1 MDSPLISK
9 PTSPQHAPIVI
20 VGQGAIALLA
30 ASQCALAGYPCYLQ
44 GRAAASQTAM
54 PLDFRR
60 GQQNFPLL
68 LSLRPAHV
76 SKVAVLLVCVKA
88 YDAVAACRQWLP
100 LLADDGCLVLC
111 HNGMGTADAV
121 TAMLG
126 KSQQLWLAST
136 THGALKTGPHRLVH
150 TGLGGTSMGPAN
162 LAAKQAFATP
172 AATLIDAMQ
181 AALAP
186 ITLTPNIAELL
197 WQKLLVNLVINP
209 LTALH
214 QCRNGELLAAEF
226 QPRVAALINEAVQ
239 VAQVQGI
246 AIDQVQAS
254 ALVRQVMQRTAENY
268 SSMQQDVAMH
278 RRTELAAITGF
289 LLKCAATQQLAV
301 PTHQQLYD
309 ELTARLEPWQYQ

>member
-1 MDSPLISK
+1 MSRTTPPQSAPL
-9 PTSPQHAPIVI
+9 VI
-20 VGQGAIALLA
+20 IGQGAIALLA
-30 ASQCALAGYPCYLQ
+30 ASQSALAGYPCYVQ
-44 GRAAASQTAM
+44 GREAASQTAM

-68 LSLRPAHV
+68 LSMRPADV

-88 YDAVAACRQWLP
+88 YDAVAACAQWLS

-111 HNGMGTADAV
+111 HNGMGTANTVA
-121 TAMLG
+121 AMLG

-150 TGLGGTSMGPAN
+150 TGLGATSLGPAN
-162 LAAKQAFATP
+162 LAAKQAFATVP
-172 AATLIDAMQ
+172 AHLMAAIQ

-186 ITLTPNIAELL
+186 VSLTPNIADLL

-214 QCRNGELLAAEF
+214 QCRNGDLLAAEF
-226 QPRVAALINEAVQ
+226 QPRVTALIDEAVR
-239 VAQVQGI
+239 VAQAQGI
-246 AIDQVQAS
+246 SMDQAQAS
-254 ALVRQVMQRTAENY
+254 ALVGQVMQRTAENY

-289 LLKCAATQQLAV
+289 LLDCAATQQLAV

-309 ELTARLEPWQYQ
+309 ELTARLESWQYQ